1 MLTSAIETTIPAM
14 LDDDPSVVGRGKDG
28 ARALLSVKRRWML
41 AEGLDLECGARLAPV
56 EVAYETWGTLN
67 APGDNAI
74 LVCHAL
80 TGDAHAAG
88 RYAEDARLG
97 WWDPLIGPGRA
108 FDTRRYFVVCA
119 NILGGC
125 QGTTGPAATNPATG
139 RPYGSAFPTVTVRD
153 MVRVQY
159 ALLRRLGVRRLAAVA
174 GGSLGGMQTLEWLV
188 MYPNFVAAAIP
199 IAASLAHTP
208 QGIAYNLIGR
218 EAIMRDP
225 AWQGGDYYASG
236 RAPEQGLALAR
247 MIGMIT
253 YQSDESMRRK
263 FGRARV
269 EPHPDAAYR
278 PANRFQVESYL
289 HYQGESLVRRFDANS
304 YLVLSRAMDLH
315 DVGEGRGGLAAALAR
330 SHPASRTLV
339 IGIDSDILFPTHLQR
354 DTAARLQALGR
365 PVTYAQIHS
374 PWGHDAFL
382 IDYDQLTAQ
391 ITAFL
396 AGRT

>member
-1 MLTSAIETTIPAM
+1 MLTSAIETPRLVI
-14 LDDDPSVVGRGKDG
+14 LDDDPSVVARGSGGD
-28 ARALLSVKRRWML
+28 AALLTSQRRWTL
-41 AEGLDLECGARLAPV
+41 AEGLPLEAGQRLAPI

-67 APGDNAI
+67 RAGDNAI

-88 RYAEDARLG
+88 RYADDARLG

-108 FDTRRYFVVCA
+108 LDTRRYFVVCA

-125 QGTTGPAATNPATG
+125 QGTTGPASLDSATG
-139 RPYGSAFPTVTVRD
+139 QPYGSTFPTITVRD
-153 MVRVQY
+153 MVRLQY
-159 ALLRRLGVRRLAAVA
+159 ALVRGLGVRRLAAVA
-174 GGSLGGMQTLEWLV
+174 GGSLGGMQALEWLV
-188 MYPNFVAAAIP
+188 MYPDFVAAAIP
-199 IAASLAHTP
+199 VAASLAHTP

-225 AWQGGDYYASG
+225 DWRGGDYYSSG
-236 RAPEQGLALAR
+236 RTPEQGLALAR

-253 YQSDESMRRK
+253 YQSDESMQRK
-263 FGRARV
+263 FGRSRV
-269 EPHPDAAYR
+269 EAD
-278 PANRFQVESYL
+278 PADRFQVESYL

-315 DVGEGRGGLAAALAR
+315 DVGTGRGGMDVALACTD
-330 SHPASRTLV
+330 PATRTLV
-339 IGIDSDILFPTHLQR
+339 VGISSDILFPLHLQR
-354 DTAARLQALGR
+354 DTAARLQALAR
-365 PVTYAQIHS
+365 PATYAEIRS

-382 IDYDQLTAQ
+382 IDYDQLTAH

-396 AGRT
+396 AGDGSSEIRS